1 MKKISL
7 FKQTGLLSQVV
18 TIPLIAILSLQLA
31 QANHFSSLQDSTGNY
46 TVSGKLKDYDSG
58 WIYLRHG
65 EGLKQG
71 QQIDSTKIIHGEFT
85 FNGKVSGIEP
95 FMLGVH
101 FKDNKGNILPST
113 QYQGPFILSPGKLYG
128 EGKFESPN
136 FWTFSGTKEQDEYNS
151 YKSKLHVLFERSQQI
166 KRKKNNLKKTERKLS
181 DQLNAE
187 LVSIENEINDAIRMH
202 VSQNSSSQV
211 AAYIAK
217 SNLANTDPLISRA
230 IYELLDSTVKESLYG
245 KELLQFVL
253 LKEPTGIGHT
263 APPLNLP
270 DHSGQLHALSNY
282 RGSYVLIDFWASWC
296 GPCRLENPNL
306 VKVQHTYAPKG
317 LKIISISVD
326 TDMHAWQKAVSEDK
340 LFWLQLSDLKGV
352 KSETGKQY
360 GITHVPMNFLLD
372 KEGKIIGRDLKGNEL
387 WEKLKEIL

>member
-7 FKQTGLLSQVV
+7 FKHSFLLPRVLAISVI
-18 TIPLIAILSLQLA
+18 TILSLRLV
-31 QANHFSSLQDSTGNY
+31 QANHFSPQDSTGNY

-85 FNGKVSGIEP
+85 FNGKVSGTEP
-95 FMLGVH
+95 FLLGVH
-101 FKDNKGNILPST
+101 YKDNKGNILPSKR
-113 QYQGPFILSPGKLYG
+113 YQGPFILSPGKLYG
-128 EGKFESPN
+128 EGKFELSN
-136 FWTFSGTKEQDEYNS
+136 FWTFSGTKEQDEYNT
-151 YKSKLHVLFERSQQI
+151 YKSNMHVLYERSKQLN
-166 KRKKNNLKKTERKLS
+166 RKKNSLKKTDGKLS

-187 LVSIENEINDAIRMH
+187 LAAIENEINDAIRIH
-202 VSQNSSSQV
+202 VSQNPSSQV

-217 SNLANTDPLISRA
+217 SNLANTDPRISRA

-245 KELLQFVL
+245 KELLQLIL
-253 LKEPTGIGHT
+253 LKEPTGIGQI
-263 APPLNLP
+263 APLFNLP
-270 DHSGQLHALSNY
+270 DQSGKLHPLADY

-296 GPCRLENPNL
+296 APCRLENPNL
-306 VKVQHTYAPKG
+306 VKVQHSYAPKG

-326 TDMHAWQKAVSEDK
+326 TDMHAWQKAVFEDK
-340 LFWLQLSDLKGV
+340 LSWLQVSDLKGL

-372 KEGKIIGRDLKGNEL
+372 KEGKIIGRNLKGEEL
-387 WEKLKEIL
+387 WRELKKIL